1 MSALSAGRGNIT
13 YIKNNRKAIYTAA
26 LKTVFVFFVLCTA
39 LFNSVFTAAESD
51 MGFNK
56 KISLH
61 TFSEC
66 DNENTKAISPVT
78 AMSFPK
84 TQIPSVLTEEKTAD
98 NLAADAKL
106 LPYCFFLDE
115 ISGGLSY
122 RETGCQAV
130 APPDHSCCS
139 CKNSGSELKTLF
151 HRHVVTS
158 INSEIQKPCLN
169 LVFAVAARDSD
180 LAAYD
185 ISDHYEKFLS

>member
-1 MSALSAGRGNIT
+1 
-13 YIKNNRKAIYTAA
+13 
-26 LKTVFVFFVLCTA
+26 
-39 LFNSVFTAAESD
+39 
-51 MGFNK
+51 
-56 KISLH
+56 
-61 TFSEC
+61 
-66 DNENTKAISPVT
+66 
-78 AMSFPK
+78 MSFSK

-106 LPYCFFLDE
+106 LPNCFFLDE

-139 CKNSGSELKTLF
+139 CKNSGFERKTLL
-151 HRHVVTS
+151 HRHVVAT

-169 LVFAVAARDSD
+169 LVFAVTARDND

>member
-1 MSALSAGRGNIT
+1 
-13 YIKNNRKAIYTAA
+13 
-26 LKTVFVFFVLCTA
+26 
-39 LFNSVFTAAESD
+39 

-56 KISLH
+56 EISLH

-66 DNENTKAISPVT
+66 DNKNTKAISPVT
-78 AMSFPK
+78 AMFFPK

-106 LPYCFFLDE
+106 LPDCFFLDE
-115 ISGGLSY
+115 ISGGLSF

-130 APPDHSCCS
+130 APPDYSCCS
-139 CKNSGSELKTLF
+139 CKNSGSELKTLL
-151 HRHVVTS
+151 HRQVVTS

-180 LAAYD
+180 LTAYD

>member
-1 MSALSAGRGNIT
+1 MSALSAGKGNIT
-13 YIKNNRKAIYTAA
+13 DIKNNRKAIYTAA

-56 KISLH
+56 EISLH

-66 DNENTKAISPVT
+66 DNKNTKAISPVT

-84 TQIPSVLTEEKTAD
+84 TQIEKTAD

-106 LPYCFFLDE
+106 LPDCFFLDE

-122 RETGCQAV
+122 RETWCQAV